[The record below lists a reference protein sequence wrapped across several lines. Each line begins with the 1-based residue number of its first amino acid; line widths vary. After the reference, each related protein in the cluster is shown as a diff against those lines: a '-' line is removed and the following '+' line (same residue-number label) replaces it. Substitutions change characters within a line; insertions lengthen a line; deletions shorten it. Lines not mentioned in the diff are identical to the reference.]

1 MIDDTA
7 EVGEYS
13 VDNIGRRGVVV
24 QQDQINCVFEQEVPD
39 LVFIDINQNEADI
52 QQEKRVRCS
61 RARLGTG

>member
-24 QQDQINCVFEQEVPD
+24 Q
-39 LVFIDINQNEADI
+39 
-52 QQEKRVRCS
+52 
-61 RARLGTG
+61 